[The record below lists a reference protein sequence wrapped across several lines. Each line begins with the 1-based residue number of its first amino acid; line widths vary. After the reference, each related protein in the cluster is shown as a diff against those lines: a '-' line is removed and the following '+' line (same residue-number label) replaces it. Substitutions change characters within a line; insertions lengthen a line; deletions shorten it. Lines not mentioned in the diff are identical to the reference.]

1 MNYMQLNGIDPLL
14 IYFHYFE
21 TVIGGI
27 LLNGY
32 IQNLKIK
39 GVSSLNIESVNYD
52 KLLGHLDLNM
62 VMKGMQLEVDKYEA
76 EASYGSTQ
84 RSHTRRGARA
94 QLSGTLDISELRL
107 VLDSV
112 LRVTPGQPVD
122 IVNINTDIT
131 LGDIRADFIAD
142 WKCLS
147 CLESRDVSS
156 IVNYLLNVKVKE
168 ILTKYKEELN
178 TFVAQGI
185 KLAVNRKSN

>member
-1 MNYMQLNGIDPLL
+1 
-14 IYFHYFE
+14 
-21 TVIGGI
+21 
-27 LLNGY
+27 
-32 IQNLKIK
+32 
-39 GVSSLNIESVNYD
+39 
-52 KLLGHLDLNM
+52 M